1 MLSTDA
7 DLISW
12 CILKTRLVKDFIFN
26 EFCLFLFKG
35 GAVMFYQKS
44 IQDILKECDTLLLNG
59 KKIALSSIQK
69 NIS

>member
-26 EFCLFLFKG
+26 EFCLFLFKEG
-35 GAVMFYQKS
+35 TVMFYQKS
-44 IQDILKECDTLLLNG
+44 SQDILKECESSLEGLYDFQV
-59 KKIALSSIQK
+59 KKHSAK
-69 NIS
+69 Y